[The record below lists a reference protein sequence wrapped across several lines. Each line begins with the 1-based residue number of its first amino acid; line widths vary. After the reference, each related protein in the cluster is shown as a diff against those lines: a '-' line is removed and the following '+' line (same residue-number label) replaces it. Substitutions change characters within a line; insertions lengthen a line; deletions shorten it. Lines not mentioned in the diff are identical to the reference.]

1 MWRLTGFNTPVLV
14 PVNGP
19 ANAVGL
25 IMNRSAEIQT
35 KPLYPTSTTS
45 CVCLLVNR
53 LICHQTLE
61 ILQFVTLRLEWSA
74 GVVDTL
80 CKPEDNSYNTENS
93 VLTPRCSTYIQILN
107 IYNNTMKQSHYLVNT
122 FSHSY
127 SACSIR
133 TNRMVR
139 KVHKSTFC
147 CKQKTTTSE

>member
-1 MWRLTGFNTPVLV
+1 MCVFTGK
-14 PVNGP
+14 P
-19 ANAVGL
+19 ADMPSDFRNPSVGYVKTR
-25 IMNRSAEIQT
+25 M
-35 KPLYPTSTTS
+35 
-45 CVCLLVNR
+45 V
-53 LICHQTLE
+53 
-61 ILQFVTLRLEWSA
+61 SA

-80 CKPEDNSYNTENS
+80 CKPVVKDNSYNTENS

-147 CKQKTTTSE
+147 CKQKNTTSE